1 MAFSLL
7 LNKAFFGLFI
17 IASSGFSDFINWK
30 KPKTR
35 KAEMFYVGRSLM
47 LINRPGVFSFSAGLL
62 TCCRSKVSKPVAK
75 LSPQRWLRSLP
86 TPSPVCSRALTAAAR
101 RLRPI

>member
-35 KAEMFYVGRSLM
+35 KAEIDCLW
-47 LINRPGVFSFSAGLL
+47 LL
-62 TCCRSKVSKPVAK
+62 QAMKNNIPRIWKYCEFTYDPLCSKDKETFGNQCLYCLKYRNSTLKIHK
-75 LSPQRWLRSLP
+75 LDFGE
-86 TPSPVCSRALTAAAR
+86 C
-101 RLRPI
+101 